1 MIRGI
6 VILLV
11 FGVLLLL
18 FSFHE
23 ILSILFFIF
32 IVFIISIVMN
42 DTENDD
48 DFQDTE
54 DNYEDDNIAPEGM
67 TEDQVIGNLFLYGD
81 KDE

>member
-1 MIRGI
+1 
-6 VILLV
+6 
-11 FGVLLLL
+11 
-18 FSFHE
+18 
-23 ILSILFFIF
+23 
-32 IVFIISIVMN
+32 MN